1 MRWLRKQPPIVGAL
15 IGFVVVA
22 AVLCLFFG
30 PIGILYAVGVVVFH
44 LLTIGFAAL
53 LDPKTYSKTKP
64 RSDSK

>member
-1 MRWLRKQPPIVGAL
+1 L

-53 LDPKTYSKTKP
+53 LDPKTYSRALAHLTESFGIHK
-64 RSDSK
+64 SAFW

>member
-30 PIGILYAVGVVVFH
+30 PIGILAVGVVVFH

-53 LDPKTYSKTKP
+53 LDPKTYSKTKS